1 MNSKKNDFNLKRQN
15 VSHNS
20 EQHIAPKITKLESYH
35 ADTNSNLLAQQQ
47 IAQEPHSTNCS
58 QKKTRGRVKIDIE
71 FMKDKQKRCTT
82 FSKRKSGLMKKSYE
96 LATLTGSQVMVL
108 VASETGHVYT
118 YATKKFQPVLNSTPG
133 RKLIQTCLASDNASI
148 EEEKFDPDIEITVDE
163 DEDDITPISPL
174 TASAR
179 MSNSMAANDQSNLF
193 RHHQKEALKAM
204 PPNTADHASAYA
216 MSRPGVITK
225 TSTYG
230 HSLR

>member
-15 VSHNS
+15 AHSS
-20 EQHIAPKITKLESYH
+20 EQHIAPKITKLETYH
-35 ADTNSNLLAQQQ
+35 ADTNSNLLGQQS
-47 IAQEPHSTNCS
+47 QEPHSTCS

-174 TASAR
+174 TASAK
-179 MSNSMAANDQSNLF
+179 MSNSMSAHDPSNSF
-193 RHHQKEALKAM
+193 RHHQTEALKATH
-204 PPNTADHASAYA
+204 PNPAAYA

-230 HSLR
+230 HSMR

>member
-1 MNSKKNDFNLKRQN
+1 MNSKKNDFNLKRQ
-15 VSHNS
+15 SAHNS

-35 ADTNSNLLAQQQ
+35 ADTNSNLLGQQ
-47 IAQEPHSTNCS
+47 AQEPHSTCS

-163 DEDDITPISPL
+163 EEDDITPTSPL
-174 TASAR
+174 TASAK
-179 MSNSMAANDQSNLF
+179 MSSSMAANDQSNSF
-193 RHHQKEALKAM
+193 RHHDKEALKAM
-204 PPNTADHASAYA
+204 PPNTADHAQAYA

-225 TSTYG
+225 TSTAYG
-230 HSLR
+230 HSMR